1 MRSENMKQITK
12 IMKILLLGCGILG
25 LTGCDIRD
33 LPLARQMIETIDE
46 KREVDG
52 DGKEKLSYRV
62 KDENGDSHE
71 LESLSADSI
80 SYLEISSRA
89 DGGEYSAAG
98 GYPEDVRIRI
108 DFEKGTICR
117 GKEDEFWG
125 DDASPEVK
133 DLTKEQCDELKELI
147 IEYSSTV
154 EKQEKEYWPQSDE
167 YPEMMLLFEYE
178 LWLGEQRYK
187 QDGALCYPDGW
198 SEFIETLMEY

>member
-1 MRSENMKQITK
+1 MKRLTK
-12 IMKILLLGCGILG
+12 TLTILLLGCGVLG

-33 LPLARQMIETIDE
+33 LPLARQMIETIEEKDE
-46 KREVDG
+46 KRED
-52 DGKEKLSYRV
+52 DDNDKGKISYRV